1 MADAPNNTGR
11 LKPLRSVVM
20 SRPSLFLPLFLII
33 FGAIWFLRAT
43 DILPA
48 TSTMIAGVLI
58 ILGFAVLIMDGINK
72 QSIVSGPMLV
82 YIGTA
87 IYLHMSYWI
96 YLSPLLA
103 IGMVVLGCL
112 LLLSRSDM
120 IPEKHTK

>member
-1 MADAPNNTGR
+1 
-11 LKPLRSVVM
+11 M

-48 TSTMIAGVLI
+48 TSTMIAGALI
-58 ILGFAVLIMDGINK
+58 ILGLAVLIMDGINK

-87 IYLHMSYWI
+87 IYLQMSYWI